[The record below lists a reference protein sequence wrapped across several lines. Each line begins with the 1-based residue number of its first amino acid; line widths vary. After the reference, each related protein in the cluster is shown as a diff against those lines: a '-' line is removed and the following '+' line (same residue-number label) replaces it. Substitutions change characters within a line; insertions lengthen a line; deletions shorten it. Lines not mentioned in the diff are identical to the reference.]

1 MKLRSYK
8 RSKAFVYLTRGLM
21 IIILSVFL
29 ALFFINSFSK
39 RASEVIIP
47 MAEAKL
53 RKIVATLI
61 NESTNDIKFDKE
73 LFTLMKDNDGEIKMV
88 NYNSY
93 EVTKLI
99 NKVTGNIE
107 SRLDKIHDGSEEEA
121 RLREYTIQEVPFGV
135 LFGHTLLR
143 GVGPKIKIKS
153 EMVGSI
159 ISNIET
165 EVKPYG
171 INNAY
176 VETRIYLAVR
186 ARIYL
191 PFVSKDV
198 EISNVIPISLNIV
211 QGSVPQGYIASYKN

>member
-8 RSKAFVYLTRGLM
+8 KRKNFVYLTRGLM
-21 IIILSVFL
+21 TIILSVFL
-29 ALFFINSFSK
+29 ALFFINVFSK

-73 LFTLMKDNDGEIKMV
+73 LFTLMKDN
-88 NYNSY
+88 SY

-99 NKVTGNIE
+99 NEVTGNIE
-107 SRLDKIHDGSEEEA
+107 SRLGKIHDGSEEEA
-121 RLREYTIQEVPFGV
+121 RLLEYTIQEVPFGV

-176 VETRIYLAVR
+176 VETRIYLVVR
-186 ARIYL
+186 ARKYL

-198 EISNVIPISLNIV
+198 EIRKEKQKSLNIL